1 MRGIREFIF
10 ERFDQKHLENV
21 KVSYDIL
28 PEIIYIEAPLN
39 YSESDLQIYINDVAS
54 NNMPS
59 SPENAKRLFGKNSG
73 YIDDAYFEY
82 DKFEHLNDSNT
93 DNIKIN
99 IKWDK
104 QYDEKKTEKDLSI
117 FKITNM
123 KYVILF
129 SDFDIYCE
137 TDDQIHETI
146 DKIFKATD
154 NDKVNDF
161 EYSIKYN
168 SEATEFDI
176 AEK

>member
-1 MRGIREFIF
+1 MKGIREFIF
-10 ERFDQKHLENV
+10 ERFDKKQLENV
-21 KVSYDIL
+21 KVCYNIL
-28 PEIIYIEAPLN
+28 PETIYVEAPTN

-59 SPENAKRLFGKNSG
+59 SSNNANRLFGKNSQ

-82 DKFEHLNDSNT
+82 DKFEHLNDSDPDDVT
-93 DNIKIN
+93 IN

-104 QYDEKKTEKDLSI
+104 KYDEQKTEKDLNI

-123 KYVILF
+123 RYIILF
-129 SDFDIYCE
+129 SDFEIYCE
-137 TDDQIHETI
+137 NDDQIHETI

-161 EYSIKYN
+161 EYSIKYD
-168 SEATEFDI
+168 SEALEYDI